1 MTTKQQ
7 LNEASKFLSYI
18 LRHEPQAIG
27 LQLDSEGW
35 GEIESLIAGAT
46 KIGKA
51 LDIRLIHA
59 IVSNSDKKRFSISK
73 DGQRIRAMQGHSTT
87 SVNLN
92 HFEKTPPEFLYH
104 GTARRFLDSIRQQ
117 GLIAGTRHYVHLSQ
131 DVATA
136 VNVGQRYGSPIVI
149 KIEAL
154 RMSQQGFKFFQADN
168 GVWLISGIPADQL
181 TLDTYPSFEI
191 LKDLAITCNA
201 TPTECKNNR

>member
-46 KIGKA
+46 NIGKA
-51 LDIRLIHA
+51 LDIHLIHE
-59 IVSNSDKKRFSISK
+59 IVNNSDKNRFSISEN
-73 DGQRIRAMQGHSTT
+73 GQRIRAVQGHSTT
-87 SVNLN
+87 NVNIN
-92 HFEKTPPEFLYH
+92 HLEKTPPEFLYH
-104 GTARRFLDSIRQQ
+104 GTASRFLDSIRQQ

-136 VNVGQRYGSPIVI
+136 INVGQRHGSPVVI

-168 GVWLISGIPADQL
+168 GVWLISSIPADQL
-181 TLDTYPSFEI
+181 TFDACPLI
-191 LKDLAITCNA
+191 
-201 TPTECKNNR
+201 